1 MQAAEAKLQRVLEG
15 SKQFLVPHYQRPYSW
30 QPEQWE
36 ALWRDTLVL
45 LEEENPQPHFLGSI
59 VTSPARSVPEGVE
72 KRLLIDG
79 QQRLTTLLI
88 LLALVRDQARA
99 SGLDKLASQIED
111 LYLTNRYE
119 SGNDYY
125 KLLPTQGE
133 DPSFSD
139 RENFMRIVRGEGA
152 SGKNGISLAYQ
163 FFQGKLRKPDSP
175 GLEVL
180 HRVVISKLTLVS
192 IILDEHDNPH
202 RIFESLNG
210 KGRPLS
216 QADLIRN
223 YFFMR
228 IDAGEHEKTYVEL
241 WRPMQKRL
249 GDEAVTPFVRHY
261 LMRDGAIVRESD
273 VYSALKAR
281 IDEDRSMGPLEH
293 LRRLDKYSQYY
304 NILLRPQ
311 HEPCLRLRERLI
323 RLNRLEVTVAYPF
336 LLNVYGDY
344 ATGVLSETDVS
355 DLLDALESFLI
366 RRFVCA
372 VPTHG
377 LNKIFPPLYTQARTE
392 TRFVEAIRKILA
404 GKGYPRDEEFR
415 DRLES
420 ARLYGAGDRREKT
433 KLLLERL
440 EESFGHKEHVVT
452 AALTIEHVMPQ
463 TVTDEWQEELGAT
476 WEEDHDQLLHT
487 LGNLTLTSYNSELNN
502 DRFSDKKRLYAA
514 SHLEMNKYFAAIER
528 WTAAEIEKR
537 SEVLAERALTV
548 WRYFGPPHLPAGA
561 TDRSPVTGTVP
572 QMVEVRGHNYPVRAW
587 VEVAQV
593 TMEAIANLGNEE
605 FDRVVMEL
613 PKFVNRDASSFRKS
627 SRLKTLT
634 NGAYMETNLSAAAF
648 HRFCVQAT
656 QLAGLG
662 PDEWRV
668 RYAPRAA
675 AEGGATG

>member
-30 QPEQWE
+30 QLQQWE
-36 ALWRDTLVL
+36 ALWRDIVAL
-45 LEEENPQPHFLGSI
+45 LEEENPQPHFLGSV
-59 VTSPARSVPEGVE
+59 VTSPANSVPEGVE

-88 LLALVRDQARA
+88 LLALVRDRARV
-99 SGLDKLASQIED
+99 SSLDKLASQIED

-125 KLLPTQGE
+125 KLLPTQAE
-133 DPSFSD
+133 DPSLSD
-139 RENFMRIVRGEGA
+139 RENFMRIVRGEGVGA
-152 SGKNGISLAYQ
+152 KVGIGLAYE
-163 FFQGKLRKPDSP
+163 FFQNKLRKPDAP
-175 GLEVL
+175 GLEAL
-180 HRVVISKLTLVS
+180 HRVMISKLTLVR
-192 IILDEHDNPH
+192 IVLDEHDNPH

-210 KGRPLS
+210 TGRPLS

-228 IDAGEHEKTYVEL
+228 VDSSEHERTYIEL

-249 GDEAVTPFVRHY
+249 GDDALTPFVRHY
-261 LMRDGAIVRESD
+261 LMREGPIVRETD

-281 IDEDRSMGPLEH
+281 VDEDGAMGPLEN

-304 NILLRPQ
+304 SILLRPA
-311 HEPCLRLRERLI
+311 HEPSPRLRERLV

-344 ATGVLSETDVS
+344 ARGALSEGDVV
-355 DLLDALESFLI
+355 DLLDTLESFLV

-377 LNKIFPPLYTQARTE
+377 LNKIFAPLYAQAS
-392 TRFVEAIRKILA
+392 VEPKFMDAVRKILA

-420 ARLYGAGDRREKT
+420 ARLYGGGDRREKT
-433 KLLLERL
+433 KLVLERL
-440 EESFGHKEHVVT
+440 EASFWHKEHVVT
-452 AALTIEHVMPQ
+452 AGLTIEHVMPQ
-463 TVTDEWQEELGAT
+463 SLSEEWQAELGAT
-476 WEEDHDQLLHT
+476 WEEDHEQLLHT
-487 LGNLTLTSYNSELNN
+487 LGNLTLTGYNSELNN
-502 DRFSDKKRLYAA
+502 DPFLDKKKLYAD
-514 SHLEMNKYFAAIER
+514 SHLELNKYFAPIEH
-528 WTAAEIEKR
+528 WTAVEIDKRAEA
-537 SEVLAERALTV
+537 LAERAIAV
-548 WRYFGPPHLPAGA
+548 WPYYGPVHVAAGA
-561 TDRSPVTGTVP
+561 ANKSPVTGTIP
-572 QMVEVRGHNYPVRAW
+572 QVVEVRGRNYPVKAW
-587 VEVAQV
+587 VEVALV
-593 TMEAIANLGNEE
+593 TMEAIANLGDEE
-605 FDRVVMEL
+605 FDRVATEL
-613 PKFVNRDASSFRKS
+613 PKFVNRDATSFRKS

-634 NGAYMETNLSAAAF
+634 NGAYMETNLAAAAF

-662 PDEWRV
+662 SDEWRV
-668 RYAPRAA
+668 RYAPRPAA
-675 AEGGATG
+675 DAGAAG

>member
-36 ALWRDTLVL
+36 ALWRDLLVL
-45 LEEENPQPHFLGSI
+45 LEEDDPQPHFLGSI
-59 VTSPARSVPEGVE
+59 VTSPAKSVPEGIE

-88 LLALVRDQARA
+88 LLALLRDQARV
-99 SGLDKLASQIED
+99 SGLEKLASQIED

-133 DPSFSD
+133 EPSASD
-139 RENFMRIVRGEGA
+139 RETFMRILRGEGG
-152 SGKNGISLAYQ
+152 SGTTGIVVAYQ
-163 FFQGKLRKPDSP
+163 FFQNKLRKPGAP
-175 GLEVL
+175 GLEAL
-180 HRVVISKLTLVS
+180 HRVAISKLTLVS

-228 IDAGEHEKTYVEL
+228 IDTGEHDKTYVEL

-249 GDEAVTPFVRHY
+249 GDDAVTPFVRHY
-261 LMRDGAIVRESD
+261 LMRDGPIVRETD

-281 IDEDRSMGPLEH
+281 VDEDRKLGPLEH
-293 LRRLDKYSQYY
+293 LRHLDKYSLFY
-304 NILLRPQ
+304 NTLLRPQ
-311 HEPCLRLRERLI
+311 HEPSARLRERLV

-336 LLNVYGDY
+336 LMSVYGDY
-344 ATGVLSETDVS
+344 VRGVLSEDDVA
-355 DLLDALESFLI
+355 DLLDTLESFLV

-377 LNKIFPPLYTQARTE
+377 LNKIFAPLYTQASAE
-392 TRFVEAIRKILA
+392 PRFVEGVRRILG
-404 GKGYPRDEEFR
+404 GKGYPRDEVFR

-420 ARLYGAGDRREKT
+420 ARIYGGGDRREKT

-440 EESFGHKEHVVT
+440 EASFGHKEQVIA

-463 TVTDEWQEELGAT
+463 TLTEEWQEELGAT
-476 WEEDHDQLLHT
+476 WEEDHEQLLHT
-487 LGNLTLTSYNSELNN
+487 LGNLTLTSYNAELTN
-502 DRFSDKKRLYAA
+502 DRFLDKKKLYAE
-514 SHLEMNKYFAAIER
+514 SHLELNKHFAAVEH
-528 WTAAEIEKR
+528 WTTAEIEKR
-537 SEVLAERALTV
+537 AEVLAERALAV
-548 WRYFGPPHLPAGA
+548 WPYYGPVHLPAGS
-561 TDRSPVTGTVP
+561 TDKSSVTGTIP
-572 QMVEVRGHNYPVRAW
+572 QMVEVRERHYPVKAW
-587 VEVAQV
+587 VEVALV
-593 TMEAIANLGNEE
+593 TMEAIAGLGDEE
-605 FDRVVMEL
+605 FDRVAAEL
-613 PKFVNRDASSFRKS
+613 PKFVNRDATSFRKS

-634 NGAYMETNLSAAAF
+634 NGAYLETNLSAAAF

-662 PDEWRV
+662 TDDWRV
-668 RYAPRAA
+668 RYAPRAVTEA
-675 AEGGATG
+675 GTLG

>member
-36 ALWRDTLVL
+36 ALWRDILVL

-59 VTSPARSVPEGVE
+59 VTSPAKSVPEGVE

-88 LLALVRDQARA
+88 LFALLRDQARLG
-99 SGLDKLASQIED
+99 GLDKLASQIED

-119 SGNDYY
+119 SGNDYF

-133 DPSFSD
+133 DPSLSD
-139 RENFMRIVRGEGA
+139 RENFMRIVRGEGPNV
-152 SGKNGISLAYQ
+152 KTGIGLAYQ
-163 FFQGKLRKPDSP
+163 FFQNKLRKADAP
-175 GLEVL
+175 GLEAV
-180 HRVVISKLTLVS
+180 HRIVISKLTLVS
-192 IILDEHDNPH
+192 IILDEQDNPH

-228 IDAGEHEKTYVEL
+228 IDAHEHEKTYVEL

-249 GDEAVTPFVRHY
+249 GDEVVTPFVRHY
-261 LMRDGAIVRESD
+261 LMREGPIVRETD
-273 VYSALKAR
+273 VYSALKVR
-281 IDEDRSMGPLEH
+281 VDEDRSMGPLDH
-293 LRRLDKYSQYY
+293 LRRLDKFSQYY
-304 NILLRPQ
+304 TLLLRPQ
-311 HEPCLRLRERLI
+311 HEPNTNLRDRLV

-336 LLNVYGDY
+336 MLNVYGDY
-344 ATGVLSETDVS
+344 ARGTLSEADVI
-355 DLLDALESFLI
+355 DLLDTLESFLV

-377 LNKIFPPLYTQARTE
+377 LNKIFTPLYAQASAE
-392 TRFVEAIRKILA
+392 PKFVEAVRKILA
-404 GKGYPRDEEFR
+404 GKGYPRDEDFR

-440 EESFGHKEHVVT
+440 EASFWHKEHVVT
-452 AALTIEHVMPQ
+452 AGLTIEHVMPQ
-463 TVTDEWQEELGAT
+463 SLTNEWQAELGPT
-476 WEEDHDQLLHT
+476 WEEDHEQLLHT
-487 LGNLTLTSYNSELNN
+487 LGNLTLTGYNAELDN
-502 DRFSDKKRLYAA
+502 DRFSDKKKLYAE
-514 SHLEMNKYFAAIER
+514 SHLELNKYFAAVEH
-528 WTAAEIEKR
+528 WTAAEIDKR
-537 SEVLAERALTV
+537 AETLAERALAV
-548 WRYFGPPHLPAGA
+548 WPYYGPVHVPAGA
-561 TDRSPVTGTVP
+561 TDKSPVTGTIP
-572 QMVEVRGHNYPVRAW
+572 QTVQVRGRNYPVRAW
-587 VEVAQV
+587 VEVAAV
-593 TMEAIANLGNEE
+593 TMDAIANLGDEE
-605 FDRVVMEL
+605 FERVATEL
-613 PKFVNRDASSFRKS
+613 PKFVSRDATSFRKS
-627 SRLKTLT
+627 SRLKTLS
-634 NGAYMETNLSAAAF
+634 NGAYMEINLSAAAF

-668 RYAPRAA
+668 RYAPRAV
-675 AEGGATG
+675 AEAGEAG